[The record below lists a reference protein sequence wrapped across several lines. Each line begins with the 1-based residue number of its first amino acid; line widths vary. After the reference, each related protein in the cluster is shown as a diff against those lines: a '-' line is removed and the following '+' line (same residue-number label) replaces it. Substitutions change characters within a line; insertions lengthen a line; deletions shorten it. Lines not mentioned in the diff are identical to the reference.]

1 MALNPFSGGTIVN
14 NLLPKL
20 RIRYPKNW
28 VQSTSIG
35 HMFEMNSTKDGE
47 YIRLLNANGNFLNL
61 DQDQNNSLVSYNDTY
76 ILSDHNLVIKIGK
89 DVETDR
95 MALHVIGDV
104 NIYVEGNMHSEVE
117 GDRFDRVNGN
127 YQMQVGGVCSIQ
139 SDENMAIQAK
149 NEMKLQSNAYT
160 NKTTFLENDLSEGGS
175 VKENVKGNYEVKI
188 LKSTSTFSVDS
199 NGDIRSRAKGCRYE
213 YTLGNQM
220 NQIIGRQRT
229 QVHGG
234 KPLLVWENIQNL
246 QGSGRSAGT
255 YTITATGGSA
265 TKAAKFRVNV
275 SILTGKTTVSSVSAG
290 QGYSIGDVIT
300 LPASGN
306 YGGSTDITLTAGYIV
321 VEGMTSCIKGGA
333 FSGMIDE
340 PDYDNTEKLNVGGN
354 ISQQASENIFIDA
367 QDDIFIDAGVNIKIE
382 ADEGNVDIDG
392 TEIYLN

>member
-28 VQSTSIG
+28 VQSTSAG
-35 HMFEMNSTKDGE
+35 HMFEMNSTRDGE

-89 DVETDR
+89 DVENDR

-127 YQMQVGGVCSIQ
+127 YQMQVGGVCTIQ
-139 SDENMAIQAK
+139 SDENLAIQAK

-160 NKTTFLENDLSEGGS
+160 NKTVFLENDLSEGGS
-175 VKENVKGNYEVKI
+175 VKENVAGNYEVKI
-188 LKSTSTFSVDS
+188 LKGSSTFSINS
-199 NGDIRSRAKGCRYE
+199 NGDIRSRAQGCRYE

-220 NQIIGRQRT
+220 NQIVGRQRT
-229 QVHGG
+229 LINGG
-234 KPLLVWENIQNL
+234 KPLIQWDTIINE
-246 QGSGRSAGT
+246 QGSGRTAGT
-255 YTITATGGSA
+255 YNITATGGSP
-265 TKAAKFRVNV
+265 TKPAKFRVRVNAEGV
-275 SILTGKTTVSSVSAG
+275 TTVTYFSLG
-290 QGYSIGDVIT
+290 QGYNIGDVIT
-300 LPASGN
+300 LPKTGN
-306 YGGSTDITLTAGYIV
+306 YEGDTNIQLEAGYVIV
-321 VEGMTSCIKGGA
+321 AGIQDCIKGGA
-333 FSGMIDE
+333 FPDMIDTI
-340 PDYDNTEKLNVGGN
+340 DYFNTEKLDVGGN
-354 ISQQASENIFIDA
+354 ISHHATDNYFVDS
-367 QDDIFIDAGVNIKIE
+367 QDDTYIDAGGNINIT
-382 ADEGNVDIDG
+382 AEGNVDIDG

>member
-14 NLLPKL
+14 NLLPRL

-35 HMFEMNSTKDGE
+35 HMFEMNSTRDGE

-127 YQMQVGGVCSIQ
+127 YQMQVGGVCTIQ

-149 NEMKLQSNAYT
+149 NEMELQSNAYT
-160 NKTTFLENDLSEGGS
+160 NRTTFLLNDLSGGGS
-175 VKENVKGNYEVKI
+175 VKEFVRGNYEVKI
-188 LKSTSTFSVDS
+188 LKETSTFSVDS
-199 NGDIRSRAKGCRYE
+199 DGDIRTHASRCRYE
-213 YTLGNQM
+213 KVDGNFLTDV
-220 NQIIGRQRT
+220 GGKVKT
-229 QVHGG
+229 QVDG
-234 KPLLVWENIQNL
+234 N
-246 QGSGRSAGT
+246 
-255 YTITATGGSA
+255 
-265 TKAAKFRVNV
+265 NV
-275 SILTGKTTVSSVSAG
+275 S
-290 QGYSIGDVIT
+290 
-300 LPASGN
+300 
-306 YGGSTDITLTAGYIV
+306 
-321 VEGMTSCIKGGA
+321 CIQGGA
-333 FSGMIDE
+333 FLGMFSI
-340 PDYDNTEKLNVGGN
+340 PDSNAYKINVSGN
-354 ISQQASENIFIDA
+354 IKMDA
-367 QDDIFIDAGVNIKIE
+367 TGI
-382 ADEGNVDIDG
+382 VDIDG

>member
-1 MALNPFSGGTIVN
+1 MALNPFAGGTIVN

-35 HMFEMNSTKDGE
+35 HMFEMNSTRDGE

-61 DQDQNNSLVSYNDTY
+61 DQDQNNNLVSYNDTY
-76 ILSDHNLVIKIGK
+76 ILSDHNLVIKVGR

-127 YQMQVGGVCSIQ
+127 YQMQVGGVCTIQ
-139 SDENMAIQAK
+139 SDENLAIQAK
-149 NEMKLQSNAYT
+149 NEMKLESNAYT